1 LEKEIKDI
9 AKHYRDG
16 KEIVPSVRM
25 NEILFDRHGFDDDED
40 NETAIIT
47 EFNRVLK
54 RFFMSDNVFISTTV
68 EAGREPREP
77 QPNILAG
84 DYVKKKR

>member
-16 KEIVPSVRM
+16 KEIVPSVRV

-47 EFNRVLK
+47 EFNRILK
-54 RFFMSDNVFISTTV
+54 RFSAV

>member
-16 KEIVPSVRM
+16 KEIVPSVHV

-47 EFNRVLK
+47 EFNRILK
-54 RFFMSDNVFISTTV
+54 RFSAV